1 MPEIKVEHKNI
12 TIAVKRDTADVAVLH
27 RENSVEVSHPNKNV
41 TVDHTNKTVSV
52 KRNNETLN
60 VSHPEKTISL
70 YNGGKRGVKGDKGDA
85 ATISVGTT
93 TTGLPDTEA
102 EVTNV
107 GTESVAIFD
116 FVIPKGDK
124 GDQGEPGADGDKNY
138 TTTFMPTDTLLV
150 THNLNKYPAVDVIN
164 SAGDEVVGNVNYLT
178 TNSLIVS
185 FSSAFGG
192 RITCN

>member
-12 TIAVKRDTADVAVLH
+12 TIAVKRDIADVAVLH
-27 RENSVEVSHPNKNV
+27 RENSVEISHPNKNV

-70 YNGGKRGVKGDKGDA
+70 YNGGKRGVQGEQGIQGEKGD
-85 ATISVGTT
+85 
-93 TTGLPDTEA
+93 
-102 EVTNV
+102 
-107 GTESVAIFD
+107 
-116 FVIPKGDK
+116 KGDK
-124 GDQGEPGADGDKNY
+124 GDQGIPGVDGDKNY